1 MAERLL
7 QTATAQKMLDL
18 MDEEIRD
25 FLQVSSL
32 LCTYYLLNHKMN
44 TTALVAFIMDFS
56 RSSN

>member
-32 LCTYYLLNHKMN
+32 LCSYYLLNHKMN
-44 TTALVAFIMDFS
+44 TTALVAFIMGFS
-56 RSSN
+56 